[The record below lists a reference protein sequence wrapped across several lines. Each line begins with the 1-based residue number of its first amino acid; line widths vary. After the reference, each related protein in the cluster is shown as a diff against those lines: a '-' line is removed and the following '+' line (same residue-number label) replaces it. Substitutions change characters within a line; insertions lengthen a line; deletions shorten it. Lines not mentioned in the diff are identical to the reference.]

1 MVMAYDWTSLLGEI
15 DSFQVRRT
23 NSLLDEEDERR
34 RRAGMVRMAVIAEA
48 PQQRYIPTG
57 IASKARPAAVAS
69 PEPTIASILRPAN
82 ASQWDVIILFGAL
95 GAGPKSLED
104 DWSAP

>member
-48 PQQRYIPTG
+48 LSRDMPVLVGVNGLNMLPFLDFSGGMAQRLAPDRK
-57 IASKARPAAVAS
+57 SVLDWCLAACRA
-69 PEPTIASILRPAN
+69 
-82 ASQWDVIILFGAL
+82 
-95 GAGPKSLED
+95 GAGGVCVT
-104 DWSAP
+104 